1 MGPQLSRGMASSLW
15 FVLAAHP
22 AHLVYQKAI
31 PANTVSVDSS
41 SNVYIANNSGV
52 TKLDPTGNVVYTTP
66 LAIAGAAIASAVDSA
81 GDLILVGSTN
91 SDTVPTTA
99 GVFQPQRS
107 PGVCIAGDKSAQQ
120 YPCPDAFIVKLDAA
134 GKLAWASYLGG
145 LNIDQASAVAV
156 DPSGNVYVT
165 GLTQSADFPSVNGF
179 QPKFG
184 GYADAFVTKIRADG
198 TAILYSSFL
207 GGSGY
212 DVAHAIAV
220 DSAGY
225 AYVAGQAQGVV
236 PPIAGTGFGGAC
248 GANSVSGFLA
258 KVSPAGDRLVF
269 SGCFT
274 PNDLSSATAVTLDRQ
289 GNIYV
294 GGSGGSR
301 TSFPST
307 PGAYRSIGNSPYVNF
322 LDKIAPDGS
331 FAIYSALFDGG
342 SFGVYSLGID
352 ASGAVYLTGDVE
364 SQVFPAVG
372 PAMQPCPVPDNLDQY
387 FLLKLKPDGSAPLY
401 SSFAAAGRSALAP
414 DGSLH
419 LAGASLQ
426 KLTALEL
433 PGDSFLSPNCVLS
446 GASFASHVQP
456 GEPGISPGELLTLK
470 GTGLGPLIPPT
481 PLARNGAIAAA
492 LGGVQV
498 LFDGVA
504 APLLYV
510 QDAQLNVI
518 APYEIAGKT
527 QTVIQV
533 QYQGQSTQ
541 PVTIPVSPTSAA
553 PFQNAILNSDYSAN
567 SQTNPAAR
575 GDILIVYMTGAG
587 QTSPPSIDG
596 QIWQTTGGLQAQVS
610 AQLKN
615 YGAYGV
621 VAAPLTVTYAGP
633 VPGMVSAIQQF
644 NLQIPKDLPDS
655 FVTQIFSTGSDIVL
669 QVGDQQLSF
678 SVYVR

>member
-1 MGPQLSRGMASSLW
+1 M
-15 FVLAAHP
+15 
-22 AHLVYQKAI
+22 VYQKPI
-31 PANTVSVDSS
+31 PANTVAVDSS

-52 TKLDPTGNVVYTTP
+52 TKLDPAGNVVYTTP
-66 LAIAGAAIASAVDSA
+66 LAIAGAAAASAVDAA
-81 GDLILVGSTN
+81 GNLILVGSTN
-91 SDTVPTTA
+91 TDTVPTTA

-120 YPCPDAFIVKLDAA
+120 YPCPDAFVVKIDAG

-145 LNIDQASAVAV
+145 LSMDQANGVAV
-156 DPSGNVYVT
+156 DSSGNVYVT
-165 GLTQSADFPSVNGF
+165 GYTQSGDFPSVNGF

-198 TAILYSSFL
+198 TAVLYSSFL
-207 GGSGY
+207 GGSGH

-220 DSAGY
+220 DSAGN
-225 AYVAGQAQGVV
+225 AYLAGDAQGVV
-236 PPIAGTGFGGAC
+236 PAIAGAGFGGAC
-248 GANSVSGFLA
+248 GANSASGFLA

-269 SGCFT
+269 ASCFT
-274 PNDLSSATAVTLDRQ
+274 PNDFSSATAVTLDRR

-294 GGSGGSR
+294 GGSTGNR
-301 TSFPST
+301 TNFPAT

-322 LDKIAPDGS
+322 LDKVTPDGS
-331 FAIYSALFDGG
+331 SAIYSALFDGG

-352 ASGAVYLTGDVE
+352 ASDAAYLTGDVE
-364 SQVFPAVG
+364 ADVFPAVG
-372 PAMQPCPVPDNLDQY
+372 PAMQPCPAPDNLDQY

-414 DGSLH
+414 DGSFY

-426 KLTALEL
+426 KLTGLEL

-446 GASFASHVQP
+446 GASFASHIVP
-456 GEPGISPGELLTLK
+456 GEPGISGGELVTLK

-481 PLARNGAIAAA
+481 PLARNGAMATA

-527 QTVIQV
+527 QTTIQV

-541 PVTIPVSPTSAA
+541 SVTIPVSPTSAA
-553 PFQNAILNSDYSAN
+553 PFPNAILNSDYSAN

-575 GDILIVYMTGAG
+575 GDILIAYMTGAG

-596 QIWQTTGGLQAQVS
+596 QIWQTTGGLQAPVS
-610 AQLKN
+610 AQLNN
-615 YGAYGV
+615 YGPYGV
-621 VAAPLTVTYAGP
+621 VAAPLTVSYAGP

-655 FVTQIFSTGSDIVL
+655 FVTQIFSAGSVIVL
-669 QVGDQQLSF
+669 QIGDQQVSF